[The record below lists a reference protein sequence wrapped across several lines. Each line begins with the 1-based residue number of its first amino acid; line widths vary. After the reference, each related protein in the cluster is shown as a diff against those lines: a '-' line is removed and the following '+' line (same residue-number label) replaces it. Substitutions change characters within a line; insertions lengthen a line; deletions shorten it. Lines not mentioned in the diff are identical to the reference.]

1 MQRRELLAGLGSVAT
16 LGAAGAIA
24 IRGFP
29 SIESGSAD
37 REGAAGS
44 DRADEEETNE
54 AEPVKQVAVET
65 IDAPGSDAGEVQ
77 VPATD
82 RPTFIDF
89 FGTWCPPCIDQMPA
103 LAEANERIGDE
114 VLFISVTTEAVG
126 RSVTE
131 AEVVEWWDTH
141 GGNWLLGIDPTAELA
156 AQYNPPGYPAAF
168 AIDATGTV
176 QWSDSGVKT
185 ADELVAGIEQAF
197 DDE

>member
-1 MQRRELLAGLGSVAT
+1 MRRRELLAGLGSVAT

-29 SIESGSAD
+29 SIEGGSAD
-37 REGAAGS
+37 RDGVASS
-44 DRADEEETNE
+44 DRADGEETNE
-54 AEPVKQVAVET
+54 AEPVKQITVET
-65 IDAPGSDAGEVQ
+65 INAPGSDAGEVQ

-103 LAEANERIGDE
+103 LAEANERIGEE

-131 AEVVEWWDTH
+131 AEVAEWWETH

-168 AIDATGTV
+168 AIDTSGLV
-176 QWSDSGVKT
+176 QWSGSGVKT